1 MLLSVH
7 PYRLPLTA
15 PLVFA
20 GARQAERMGALLRLE
35 SLDGYVGWGDAAPL
49 PGFSV
54 ETAAEA
60 AGQLQDLTAWAEH
73 HTFARWDD
81 PALGGLALAASAR
94 FALELA
100 LLDLAAQRS
109 GHTMVHH
116 LHPRPAAVLPLN
128 ALLVLGDDLLA
139 DAERLVGAGYRTL
152 KLKVGRRAVAD
163 DVDTLRELRRRFPD
177 VALRADA
184 NRAWSWDEAA
194 RFADAVQPLAL
205 EYVEEPLAD
214 ASLLERL
221 CRETGLPIALDES
234 LAAAAMATDDVPG
247 WTAAV
252 VLKPTLLGGLARSV
266 RLARAAQAVG
276 AQAVWSS
283 AFESGVALRGL
294 VAGAAATGAAPAGL
308 DPYRRLAADVL
319 APRLPLEW
327 PTVEVE
333 NVLGSGYAVVLEAG
347 AG

>member
-20 GARQAERMGALLRLE
+20 GTRQAERTGALLRLE

-49 PGFSV
+49 PGFSA
-54 ETAAEA
+54 ETAAEST
-60 AGQLQDLTAWAEH
+60 GQLQDLAAWVEH
-73 HTFARWDD
+73 HAFARWDD
-81 PALGGLALAASAR
+81 PALGGLALTASAR

-109 GHTMVHH
+109 GHTMARH
-116 LHPRPAAVLPLN
+116 LHPEPATVLALN
-128 ALLVLGDDLLA
+128 ALLVPGDDLVA
-139 DAERLVGAGYRTL
+139 EAERLVGAGYRTV
-152 KLKVGRRAVAD
+152 KLKVGRRAVGE
-163 DVDTLRELRRRFPD
+163 DVETLRELRRRFPD

-194 RFADAVQPLAL
+194 RFAEAMQPLAL
-205 EYVEEPLAD
+205 DYVEEPLAD

-234 LAAAAMATDDVPG
+234 LVDAAVSAESVPG
-247 WTAAV
+247 WIAAV
-252 VLKPTLLGGLARSV
+252 VLKPTLLGGLARSM

-319 APRLPLEW
+319 APRLPLER

-333 NVLGSGYAVVLEAG
+333 KVLGSGYAVVVESG